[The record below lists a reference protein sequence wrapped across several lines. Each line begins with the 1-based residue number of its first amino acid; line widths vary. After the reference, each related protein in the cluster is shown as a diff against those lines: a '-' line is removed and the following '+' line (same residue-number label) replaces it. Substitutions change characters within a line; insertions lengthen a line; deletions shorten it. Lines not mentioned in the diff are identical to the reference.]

1 MGARQRPDALDL
13 RILELLARGYDDAR
27 VAYRVG
33 LSHRSVQRR
42 VQWLMSYLGANGR
55 VALGARAHA
64 TGLLKV
70 ALGPE
75 VKSRLSRPEGPT
87 RDPSRDPSGDRRP
100 SPAGPGCRHH
110 T

>member
-1 MGARQRPDALDL
+1 MTARQRPDPLDL

-42 VQWLMSYLGANGR
+42 VQWLMTYLGANGR

-70 ALGPE
+70 AIGPE
-75 VKSRLSRPEGPT
+75 VKSRLRQLPGPSL
-87 RDPSRDPSGDRRP
+87 DQQPACHAEQASGHRR
-100 SPAGPGCRHH
+100 A
-110 T
+110 